1 MILAETITILQNYIP
16 IKKKITEDF
25 AGGPLVKNPPAKKK
39 KRICLPMH
47 GTQVQSLV
55 QKDPTCAGY

>member
-39 KRICLPMH
+39 KKNPPANVWDTSSIIFLGRII
-47 GTQVQSLV
+47 G
-55 QKDPTCAGY
+55 